1 MSSLNKQISYKIAT
15 ETQYGSMDFMDGNPK
30 MIILH
35 DYVKLVVDWLFR
47 DGMLLNGN
55 SWSKL

>member
-1 MSSLNKQISYKIAT
+1 
-15 ETQYGSMDFMDGNPK
+15 MDGNPK